1 MSTSLAHCVD
11 LHIHSTASDGTDSS
25 ATIVEMAVKLGLAA
39 IALTD
44 HDSVAGVPEAVR
56 KGKELGLEVI
66 GGCEFGVETPYGEM
80 HIVSLWPDLRHRGLE
95 ALIEGQNI
103 CRQERNLEMLE
114 KLNKLGFSLSLQEVE
129 AEASSGGAL
138 ASLGRPH
145 IALAMQKKGYV
156 QSVPEA
162 FARYLSLGGKAFA
175 PRRLLTPQAML
186 RELKNVGATTI
197 IAHPLAL
204 GAPFDWLE
212 ELAGALGQQGLLDG
226 LEAFH
231 PEHDAGKT
239 TKVLELAARHNLL
252 VSGGSDYHGAVKP
265 GIALGRGYGGL
276 KVAEVYLHKM
286 KERRVQQGLPLDISP

>member
-1 MSTSLAHCVD
+1 M
-11 LHIHSTASDGTDSS
+11 HIHSTASDGTDSP
-25 ATIVEMAVKLGLAA
+25 ATIVDLAAKLGLAA

-44 HDSVAGVPEAVR
+44 HDTVAGVAEAAR
-56 KGKELGLEVI
+56 RGGELGLEVI
-66 GGCEFGVETPYGEM
+66 AGCELGVETAYGEM
-80 HIVSLWPDLRHRGLE
+80 HIVALWPDLQHRGLW
-95 ALIEGQNI
+95 ALIEAQNAF
-103 CRQERNLEMLE
+103 RQERNLAMIE
-114 KLNKLGFSLSLQEVE
+114 KLNKLGFALSLQEVE
-129 AEASSGGAL
+129 GAAASEEGS

-162 FARYLSLGGKAFA
+162 FARYLSLGGKAFV
-175 PRRLLTPQAML
+175 PRRLMTPKAML
-186 RELKNVGATTI
+186 AELKNVGATTI

-212 ELAGALGQQGLLDG
+212 QEAGELGRDGLLDG

-231 PEHDAGKT
+231 PEHDAGMT
-239 TKVLELAARHNLL
+239 TKVLEMAARHNLL

-276 KVAEVYLHKM
+276 KVAEVYLHKI
-286 KERRVQQGLPLDISP
+286 KERRLQQGLPVV